1 MALIGPKVK
10 GITHLVTLWDMEE
23 KIRIDKWLWAVR
35 IFKTRTLAAA
45 ECAKGHV
52 SIGGGH
58 VKASRELK
66 GGEVVQVR
74 IGPIERHY
82 LVKQLSG
89 KRMSAQCAVDF
100 VEEVTPP
107 ENLALLDAVK
117 AYGFEARPRGLG
129 RPTKRDRR
137 MIDKLKSGEDEF

>member
-1 MALIGPKVK
+1 MGE
-10 GITHLVTLWDMEE
+10 D

-35 IFKTRTLAAA
+35 IFKTRTLAAE

-52 SIGGGH
+52 AIGEVR

-66 GGEVVQVR
+66 GGEVVKVR

-82 LVKQLSG
+82 LVKQVTG
-89 KRMSAQCAVDF
+89 KRMSAQLAVDF
-100 VEEVTPP
+100 VEDVTPP
-107 ENLALLDAVK
+107 ENLALLNAVK
-117 AYGFEARPRGLG
+117 VYGFESRPRGLG

-137 MIDKLKSGEDEF
+137 MIDKLKES